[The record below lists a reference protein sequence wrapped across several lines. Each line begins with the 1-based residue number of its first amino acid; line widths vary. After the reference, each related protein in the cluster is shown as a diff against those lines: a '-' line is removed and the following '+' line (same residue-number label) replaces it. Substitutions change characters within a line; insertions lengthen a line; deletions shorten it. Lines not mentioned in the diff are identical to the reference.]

1 MYQAQD
7 AQIPLDS
14 LTMVVGFA
22 LWEGTG
28 VFLTAWYLFYAT
40 FYFTRGLLI
49 IAKIDFRE
57 TAPAAS
63 DTLMYVNS
71 ADPTAST
78 IGGLGL
84 FIFPLLTPMN
94 DTGL

>member
-1 MYQAQD
+1 M
-7 AQIPLDS
+7 DS
-14 LTMVVGFA
+14 LTLAVEFV
-22 LWEGTG
+22 LWERTG
-28 VFLTAWYLFYAT
+28 ALLTAWYLFHAI
-40 FYFTRGLLI
+40 FYLARGLLI